1 MKNENT
7 FVKLYGQI
15 LLEMP
20 YLFNLSRAK
29 VPNSGE
35 HFDMELEKYPNK
47 QALSEHLYKL
57 FKGGIFTD
65 KYGNTIH
72 ITNWQESQNLF
83 IRMLKDIEVLKYIK
97 AIIKAGT
104 ISMAKKWLVDIKKT
118 SDRVVYVH
126 EGMKFRKKFKIYVMY
141 KSDGS
146 SQLKGR
152 VNAYSDRQAV
162 AYFLKLT
169 PEYNNDRLFYVYAEE
184 DAPVMR
190 LPYRDD

>member
-1 MKNENT
+1 MKSKNKFET
-7 FVKLYGQI
+7 LYNQI

-20 YLFNLSRAK
+20 YLFDLDKAK
-29 VPNSGE
+29 IPNTNE
-35 HFDMELEKYPNK
+35 NFDLELERFADEKSLK
-47 QALSEHLYKL
+47 AHLFQL

-97 AIIKAGT
+97 TIIKAST
-104 ISMAKKWLVDIKKT
+104 IGIAKRWLVDIKKN
-118 SDRVVYVH
+118 SDRIVYVH

-146 SQLKGR
+146 SQLKAR
-152 VNAYSDRQAV
+152 INAYSDRQAV
-162 AYFLKLT
+162 AYFLRLT